1 MGYINS
7 VNIFGS
13 GGLFGGGSNFSVIPD
28 EKVAEILSGYNILI
42 STGDATTIETL
53 TIIDGGTALS
63 EDILSF
69 SGGSSF
75 D

>member
-1 MGYINS
+1 MRTIS
-7 VNIFGS
+7 TMNIFGS
-13 GGLFGGGSNFSVIPD
+13 GGLFGGGSSFSIVPD
-28 EKVAEILSGYNILI
+28 EKVAEILNGYNILI
-42 STGDATTIETL
+42 STGNATSTETL
-53 TIIDGGTALS
+53 TLIDGGTALS